1 MTAVAVTTETPAGT
15 PRPALELALRDTVAV
30 ARRNLIALRRTPTT
44 VMFSTIQ
51 PIIFVLMFRYVFGG
65 SIQIPGVSYVDFLMP
80 GIFVQ
85 TVCFGATNTGVGLA
99 TDMQTGLI
107 ERFRSLPMAR
117 SAVLAGRVL
126 ADTVRNVFVIALMV
140 SVGVLVGFRM
150 HTNLFQ
156 FLAACGLILLFGMA
170 MSWVTALLGLAT
182 GNAEAAQAGSFPILA
197 VLVFASSAFVSTRSM
212 PAWLRAFAAHQ
223 PITANVNAVRDLL
236 VLGGPT
242 LERTV
247 VALGW
252 TFGMAVVF
260 GALATARYR
269 RAV

>member
-1 MTAVAVTTETPAGT
+1 MTAIAIPTETSVDA
-15 PRPALELALRDTVAV
+15 PRSALTLSVLDTIAV

-65 SIQIPGVSYVDFLMP
+65 SIHIPGVSYVDFLMP

-99 TDMQTGLI
+99 TDMQTGLV

-117 SAVLAGRVL
+117 SAVLAGRVV

-140 SVGVLVGFRM
+140 SVGMLVGFRM
-150 HTNLFQ
+150 HTNAFE
-156 FLAACGLILLFGMA
+156 FLAACALILLFGMA

-197 VLVFASSAFVSTRSM
+197 MLVFASSAFVSTRSM
-212 PAWLRAFAAHQ
+212 PGWLRAFAAHQ
-223 PITANVNAVRDLL
+223 PVTANVNAVRDLL
-236 VLGGPT
+236 VVGGPT
-242 LERTV
+242 LDRTL
-247 VALGW
+247 VALAW
-252 TFGMAVVF
+252 TVGMVGVF
-260 GALATARYR
+260 ATLATMRYR